1 MSPNEV
7 AEHFAR
13 MGGFA
18 FPSKTELAGG
28 GTLVTSG
35 MTLRDWFAGQAL
47 VGMLAAT
54 GSYGMGN
61 GPDDNAE
68 RAYEHADA
76 MLAFRAKAE
85 ART

>member
-1 MSPNEV
+1 MSE
-7 AEHFAR
+7 ER
-13 MGGFA
+13 KDGGPA
-18 FPSKTELAGG
+18 FPEAIAVSAAGDEYIG
-28 GTLVTSG
+28 PSG

-61 GPDDNAE
+61 GPDENAE

-76 MLAFRAKAE
+76 MLAFRAKSE